1 MPTNAIHPPLDGAR
15 VLVVEDDASVR
26 ALVVHMLG
34 AQGCHVQACASAEA
48 AHEAL
53 RDRIPDAV
61 LLDVHLPGASGH
73 TFLKELRANPLHAL
87 LPVVMLTGSA
97 SRQDRLL
104 AAAEGVSVYLVKPFD
119 AEELSWR
126 LSNLLRHKRVVD
138 SLEDGGRVL
147 VTLARTL
154 EARDRHTAGHSERVA
169 SLSGRLGCE
178 IGLSR
183 EEVLT
188 LEQGGLVHDIGK
200 VGIRDELLLKP
211 GALTTEERE
220 EFQRHPEIGLRMV
233 ENLRTMAHTLP
244 IIHHH
249 HERMNGRGYP
259 GRLAGGDV
267 PLLARVTAFAD
278 VYDALSS
285 PRPYRPAFEHETAL
299 AIIHE
304 ETEKGLLDSEL
315 LEPFVQVVERDRTAL
330 QRDPVS

>member
-1 MPTNAIHPPLDGAR
+1 
-15 VLVVEDDASVR
+15 
-26 ALVVHMLG
+26 MLG
-34 AQGCHVQACASAEA
+34 AQGCRIEACASAED
-48 AHEAL
+48 AHQAL
-53 RDRIPDAV
+53 RDSTPDAV

-73 TFLKELRANPLHAL
+73 SFLKELRANPLHSL

-154 EARDRHTAGHSERVA
+154 EARDRYTAGHSERVA
-169 SLSGRLGCE
+169 NLSGRLGLE

-183 EEVLT
+183 EDVLT

-200 VGIRDELLLKP
+200 VGIRDDLLLKAGP
-211 GALTTEERE
+211 LTFEERE

-244 IIHHH
+244 VIHYH
-249 HERMNGRGYP
+249 HERMNGLGYP
-259 GRLAGGDV
+259 GRLAGSEI
-267 PLLARVTAFAD
+267 PLLARITAFAD

-299 AIIHE
+299 AIIRE
-304 ETEKGLLDSEL
+304 ETEKGLLDAEIL
-315 LEPFVQVVERDRTAL
+315 GTFEQVVERDRAVVP
-330 QRDPVS
+330 REVIA